1 MSKQGLL
8 QSVIA
13 NIAGPWRRPPNT
25 WNAGELESPDP
36 ERRGRSLFR
45 LARTKMREGDIDG
58 ALRLFDQALQA
69 LPDFADAVAV
79 KAELL
84 DMTGRS
90 EEAVPYYER
99 SRRLWAEQRA
109 GAPDRSYVFRQHGR
123 FTFEVEAYELALAR
137 IRTGSFPLF
146 ACGNALLAQGHPVE
160 ALLCYERAQKLRPDN
175 PDIMAMRGEA
185 LSLQGR
191 FKEAIEAFDQSL
203 TALPKAPET
212 LNGHAIAHAALGRM
226 EVANADWRRQ
236 LELLP
241 AHQSDARG
249 YIGLRLAD
257 YALALPALEDATAR
271 HPDDSYLRLYRLL
284 AARRLDPEHR
294 TEAAAGPRDW
304 PEALMA
310 FHGDSLTAD
319 DVLQRA
325 DTPDRQAEAAFHF
338 GIAALAT
345 DREVAVR
352 HFREVVQSGRATLV
366 EYAAARNELLR
377 L

>member
-13 NIAGPWRRPPNT
+13 NIAAPWRRPPST

-45 LARTKMREGDIDG
+45 LARTKMREGDIDE
-58 ALRLFDQALQA
+58 ALRLFDQALEA
-69 LPDFADAVAV
+69 LPDFADAVAI

-84 DMTGRS
+84 DMRGLS
-90 EEAVPYYER
+90 DEAVPYYER

-146 ACGNALLAQGHPVE
+146 ACGNALLAQGHAVE

-175 PDIMAMRGEA
+175 LDIKAMRGEA

-191 FKEAIEAFDQSL
+191 FKDAVEAFDQAL
-203 TALPKAPET
+203 AALPKAPET
-212 LNGHAIAHAALGRM
+212 LNGRAIANAALGRL
-226 EVANADWRRQ
+226 EAANADWRRQ

-249 YIGLRLAD
+249 YVALRLAD
-257 YALALPALEDATAR
+257 YALALPALEDAARR
-271 HPDDSYLRLYRLL
+271 HPEDAYLQLYRLL
-284 AARRLDPEHR
+284 AARRLDPAHR
-294 TEAAAGPRDW
+294 AEAAAEPRDW

-310 FHGDSLTAD
+310 FHAGGLTAD
-319 DVLQRA
+319 GILERA
-325 DTPDRQAEAAFHF
+325 GTPDRQAEAAFHF
-338 GIAALAT
+338 GIAALGT
-345 DREVAVR
+345 DREAAVR
-352 HFREVVQSGRATLV
+352 HFRKVVQSGRAALV
-366 EYAAARNELLR
+366 EYGAARNELLR

>member
-8 QSVIA
+8 QSVFG
-13 NIAGPWRRPPNT
+13 NIPGPWRRPPST
-25 WNAGELESPDP
+25 WNAGELESADP

-45 LARTKMREGDIDG
+45 LARTKMREGNIDE

-90 EEAVPYYER
+90 EEAAPYYAQ

-160 ALLCYERAQKLRPDN
+160 ALLCYQRAQKLRPDN

-191 FKEAIEAFDQSL
+191 YKDAIEAFDQSL
-203 TALPKAPET
+203 SVLPRAPET
-212 LNGHAIAHAALGRM
+212 LNGRAIAHAALGRI
-226 EVANADWRRQ
+226 EAANADWRRQ
-236 LELLP
+236 LEFLP

-249 YIGLRLAD
+249 YIALRLAD
-257 YALALPALEDATAR
+257 YALALPALEDAAAR
-271 HPDDSYLRLYRLL
+271 HSEDPYLRLYRLL
-284 AARRLDPEHR
+284 AARRLDPAHR
-294 TEAAAGPRDW
+294 GEASSDARDW
-304 PEALMA
+304 PEAL
-310 FHGDSLTAD
+310 TALHSGRLSSE
-319 DVLQRA
+319 DVLRRA

-338 GIAALAT
+338 GIAALAA
-345 DREVAVR
+345 DKGAAVR
-352 HFREVVQSGRATLV
+352 YFREVVQSGRAALV